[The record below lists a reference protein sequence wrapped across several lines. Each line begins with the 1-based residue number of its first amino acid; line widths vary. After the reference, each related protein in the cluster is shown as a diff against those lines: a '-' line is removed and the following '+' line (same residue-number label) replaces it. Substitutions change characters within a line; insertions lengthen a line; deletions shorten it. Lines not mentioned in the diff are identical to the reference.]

1 MCGGVCL
8 KVSSRGLASYPWV
21 SDLILMKLPELLD
34 VPVDWSAIAMR
45 EGETPGGPI
54 WVTFPHLPDQLFGQ
68 I

>member
-1 MCGGVCL
+1 M
-8 KVSSRGLASYPWV
+8 
-21 SDLILMKLPELLD
+21 SDLVLMKLLELLD

-54 WVTFPHLPDQLFGQ
+54 WVTSPHLPGQLFGQ